1 MSMGMIARLMGGTV
15 AAIAALG
22 LAVSAQAQE
31 KKIKIGVVYDLT
43 GPLAG
48 GGSDLH
54 YLGAK
59 IMIDAFIKQG
69 GVEGYKIEAVYADA
83 QSKPDVAINEAVR
96 LIEQEKVDMV
106 LGFYSSAQ
114 CVPVAARVEQL
125 KKFMWITTCIS
136 SAVLEN
142 RNLKYVFRAQPSG
155 SQFGEMSM
163 DFIEKNAKE
172 KFGKDPKDLRVAII
186 HEDGAY
192 GVDVSKGNEAG
203 AKKAGFNIVMKEG
216 YAATAPDLSALVT
229 KLKRARPDVI
239 FHTGYNP
246 DITLFH
252 RQAREGGLKFSALIG
267 HGAGY
272 GVYAK
277 LKEGLGK
284 DVNYFYNV
292 DPISIWETNQK
303 SLDQKLLPLI
313 KMVGEE
319 YDKAKPGTTIR
330 SAHVGMAASNT
341 YLFFTEV
348 MARAIKKHGG
358 IDPEALRKAALEV
371 DVPEGGTMLGFG
383 AKFAGEGSPVAGQN
397 MRAAPVVVQYVD
409 DKAYVVWPKSQAQT
423 RRRPAVPRRHGVL
436 GQVGTRLHGGLA
448 AVLVV
453 EGLVKRFGGFTAVS
467 NVSFKV
473 DQGEI
478 LGLIGPNGSGKSTI
492 FNMLSGTFPPSA
504 GSIVFEGHEI
514 GGLPPHRIINR
525 GIGRTFQIPRPFR
538 RLTIFENVELAGYYG
553 QGGHNRAKADEAA
566 ERALAMVGLP
576 TDRHALVDGLG
587 AAGLKKLELAKALA
601 TGPKLLLADES
612 LGGLD
617 EAEMD
622 QAADMLRK
630 IRDELGITIIWV
642 EHIMGVLMRVV
653 DRVMVLDHG
662 EKISEGLPS
671 AVSSDPKVIEVYL
684 GTDAHATQAA
694 AAEQRR

>member
-1 MSMGMIARLMGGTV
+1 MSMGMVTRLMGGMV
-15 AAIAALG
+15 AAVAAFG

-59 IMIDAFIKQG
+59 IMIDNFIKQG

-192 GVDVSKGNEAG
+192 GVHVSKGNEAG
-203 AKKAGFNIVMKEG
+203 AKKAGFNVVLKEG

-229 KLKRARPDVI
+229 KLKRARPDVV

-272 GVYAK
+272 GVYTK

-303 SLDQKLLPLI
+303 SLDPKLLPLI

-358 IDPEALRKAALEV
+358 IDPDALRKAALEV

-383 AKFAGEGSPVAGQN
+383 AKFAGEGSPIAGQN
-397 MRAAPVVVQYVD
+397 LRAAPVVVQYVD
-409 DKAYVVWPKSQAQT
+409 DKAYVVWPKSQAQ
-423 RRRPAVPRRHGVL
+423 RD
-436 GQVGTRLHGGLA
+436 
-448 AVLVV
+448 AVLP
-453 EGLVKRFGGFTAVS
+453 FPA
-467 NVSFKV
+467 
-473 DQGEI
+473 
-478 LGLIGPNGSGKSTI
+478 
-492 FNMLSGTFPPSA
+492 GTVYSA
-504 GSIVFEGHEI
+504 
-514 GGLPPHRIINR
+514 
-525 GIGRTFQIPRPFR
+525 
-538 RLTIFENVELAGYYG
+538 
-553 QGGHNRAKADEAA
+553 K
-566 ERALAMVGLP
+566 
-576 TDRHALVDGLG
+576 
-587 AAGLKKLELAKALA
+587 
-601 TGPKLLLADES
+601 
-612 LGGLD
+612 
-617 EAEMD
+617 
-622 QAADMLRK
+622 
-630 IRDELGITIIWV
+630 
-642 EHIMGVLMRVV
+642 
-653 DRVMVLDHG
+653 
-662 EKISEGLPS
+662 
-671 AVSSDPKVIEVYL
+671 
-684 GTDAHATQAA
+684 
-694 AAEQRR
+694 

>member
-15 AAIAALG
+15 AAVAALG
-22 LAVSAQAQE
+22 LAVSAYAQE

-59 IMIDAFIKQG
+59 IMIDNFIKQG

-272 GVYAK
+272 GVYTK

-348 MARAIKKHGG
+348 LSQAIKKHGG
-358 IDPEALRKAALEV
+358 IDPDALRKAALEV

-409 DKAYVVWPKSQAQT
+409 DKAYVVWPKSQAQ
-423 RRRPAVPRRHGVL
+423 RE
-436 GQVGTRLHGGLA
+436 
-448 AVLVV
+448 AVLP
-453 EGLVKRFGGFTAVS
+453 FPA
-467 NVSFKV
+467 
-473 DQGEI
+473 
-478 LGLIGPNGSGKSTI
+478 
-492 FNMLSGTFPPSA
+492 GTVYSA
-504 GSIVFEGHEI
+504 
-514 GGLPPHRIINR
+514 
-525 GIGRTFQIPRPFR
+525 
-538 RLTIFENVELAGYYG
+538 
-553 QGGHNRAKADEAA
+553 K
-566 ERALAMVGLP
+566 
-576 TDRHALVDGLG
+576 
-587 AAGLKKLELAKALA
+587 
-601 TGPKLLLADES
+601 
-612 LGGLD
+612 
-617 EAEMD
+617 
-622 QAADMLRK
+622 
-630 IRDELGITIIWV
+630 
-642 EHIMGVLMRVV
+642 
-653 DRVMVLDHG
+653 
-662 EKISEGLPS
+662 
-671 AVSSDPKVIEVYL
+671 
-684 GTDAHATQAA
+684 
-694 AAEQRR
+694 